1 MSRFLDI
8 TRGTLALKVVDL
20 PLAGAETVKVAVR
33 PLNGAELGR
42 VISDACA
49 YALTEK
55 RRAFPD
61 DARPLPEPKEGDR
74 LYDLGHM
81 VSTLVLACEDP
92 EKPGTPFFASKGEIL
107 DGLDSDRIALLYEE
121 QQAWQDRCSP
131 RVDRM
136 DREEFF
142 KLVLSLSQEDE
153 GQPDSPFARL
163 RPSLRLSWAR
173 TIARLYLGSL
183 APR

>member
-1 MSRFLDI
+1 MGRFQEI
-8 TRGTLALKVVDL
+8 ARGTAATKVVDL
-20 PLAGAETVKVAVR
+20 PLSGGEPVKVAVR

-42 VISDACA
+42 VIGDARA
-49 YALTEK
+49 YALAEK

-61 DARPLPEPKEGDR
+61 DTRPLPEPKEGDR

-81 VSTLVLACEDP
+81 AATLLAACEDP
-92 EKPGTPFFASKGEIL
+92 DKPGTPFFGSREEIL
-107 DGLDSDRIALLYEE
+107 DGLDSDRIVLLYEQ
-121 QQAWQDRCSP
+121 QQAWQDHCAP

-136 DREEFF
+136 NREDFF
-142 KLVLSLSQEDE
+142 KLTFDLGQEDE

-173 TIARLYLGSL
+173 TIARLYMGSL
-183 APR
+183 TPR